1 MIITG
6 NIKRKKRS
14 NKSDFESL
22 VRNKNVESKA
32 IVELTDYE
40 STTSRQ
46 KERINNILDM
56 LQIPNNEYDEKVE
69 DTYLEF
75 KQITRREKNFVFRN
89 NK

>member
-32 IVELTDYE
+32 SVELTDYE

-46 KERINNILDM
+46 KERIKIQD
-56 LQIPNNEYDEKVE
+56 
-69 DTYLEF
+69 
-75 KQITRREKNFVFRN
+75 
-89 NK
+89 